1 MNNTPDNEYFE
12 WLYSQIGSVK
22 NRNPGRSYWELCR
35 QLHSKPFVWFVPND
49 DNRAMDGMDLR
60 YEWAGDRSDI
70 PDHWFAL
77 ECSML
82 EMMIALA
89 RRAAFETSESP
100 VEWFYRFL
108 ENLQIRQYTDDIY
121 EIAIQEEVDEVL
133 DRVINRTYDY
143 NGLGG
148 LFPLHSPQQDQR
160 DVELWYQLAAYILEG
175 V

>member
-1 MNNTPDNEYFE
+1 MSGTADDEYFE

-22 NRNPGRSYWELCR
+22 NRNPARGYWNLCR
-35 QLHSKPFVWFVPND
+35 QLYSKAFLWFVPND
-49 DNRAMDGMDLR
+49 DNRAMDGMELR
-60 YEWAGDRSDI
+60 YEWADGRDDI
-70 PDHWFAL
+70 PDDWFTL
-77 ECSML
+77 ECSLFEML
-82 EMMIALA
+82 IALS

-108 ENLQIRQYTDDIY
+108 ENLGIRQYTDDIY

-133 DRVINRTYDY
+133 NRVNSRQYDY

-160 DVELWYQLAAYILEG
+160 KVELWYQLAAYILEG